1 MKLNSQNGV
10 TMMSLVI
17 YIASFLLVSGIIASI
32 TIFFYNNTS
41 LMDDELYSA
50 TEYNKLN
57 AYLVSESQIDGNKLV
72 NDNLS
77 ALSVLVSFEFSNGH
91 KYTLDK
97 ENHLLY
103 YNSICLCED
112 VQDIAIEKSYDT
124 GKEVLKVKVAFT
136 NKTYTTSYTMAQ

>member
-1 MKLNSQNGV
+1 MKLNSQKGI

-41 LMDDELYSA
+41 LMDEELYSA

-57 AYLVSESQIDGNKLV
+57 AYLVHESQIDGNRLV
-72 NDNLS
+72 NNELD
-77 ALSVLVSFEFSNGH
+77 ALSVLVAFEFSNGD
-91 KYTLDK
+91 KYTLDT
-97 ENHLLY
+97 ESHLLY

-112 VQDIAIEKSYDT
+112 VQDIEIEQSYDT